1 MTTDSDRI
9 SRLEGIIE
17 QIAATLTA
25 LHQGQEALRTE
36 MREGDAALRAEMREG
51 DAALRVEMQNGDA
64 ALRVEMQRG
73 DAELRSIT
81 NRILWINYGI
91 WATIIGGIAARRRG
105 FYSASVTAAA
115 PPVFLPAG
123 GIQSPQP
130 PSAQPPSFSPQGE
143 SRALVVVRPGMGRRT
158 RPGITPASPRRV
170 SATSTVFTH

>member
-1 MTTDSDRI
+1 MVLGPLYHEKDVMASQSKRNLRSCLRIRTETCRRTGGITARAMTTDSDRI

-36 MREGDAALRAEMREG
+36 MREGDAALRVEMREG

-81 NRILWINYGI
+81 NRILWINYGNL
-91 WATIIGGIAARRRG
+91 GNRSLR
-105 FYSASVTAAA
+105 
-115 PPVFLPAG
+115 
-123 GIQSPQP
+123 
-130 PSAQPPSFSPQGE
+130 E
-143 SRALVVVRPGMGRRT
+143 
-158 RPGITPASPRRV
+158 
-170 SATSTVFTH
+170 

>member
-36 MREGDAALRAEMREG
+36 MREGDAALRAEVQNG

-91 WATIIGGIAARRRG
+91 WATIIGGIAA
-105 FYSASVTAAA
+105 AA
-115 PPVFLPAG
+115 
-123 GIQSPQP
+123 
-130 PSAQPPSFSPQGE
+130 
-143 SRALVVVRPGMGRRT
+143 VVS
-158 RPGITPASPRRV
+158 ILQA
-170 SATSTVFTH
+170 